1 MEENAPTQPL
11 VEVDVQKSW
20 NISSKTPG
28 FIAVILLFPCVISG
42 AILGITGVSKWNLP
56 LTYDNSTWF
65 ASLAA
70 LGAAVGCL
78 LSQSMM
84 NEFGPR
90 GSVLLSHVICAVGWI
105 LTFSSST
112 TAYLFVGRTLTGVF
126 VGVVTVAATEQ
137 STECF
142 PFRPA
147 ARPIVFNA
155 VGVLCVY
162 LAGLLLNYQQ
172 TAGLATVFT
181 VVSFFLVLSFVPESP
196 DWLESHGFSG
206 DAEYFRHKLKFTH
219 LTVGTRTLKSVLS
232 TGHGSAADDEA
243 VNQHHQPD
251 VKSMTEDGV
260 YRILRYS
267 DEESP
272 AAEDAF
278 YSNIMQSDV
287 LRPFLTRSVRLAL
300 QQMSGPLV
308 LVTYAVKLVNDSG
321 IRVINGQYVAAALAL
336 FLVAGAFVS
345 TGIARRASASK
356 LAAIGTLTAG
366 VVIVVYKYFQ
376 QYGSKL
382 VENLVPLLCLIV
394 FSMSIS
400 AGPMPRSTAP
410 RYKTDERVVDNTT
423 VDVKTT
429 LKYVGDRTLTVKTL
443 AVKTVDCK
451 HEVGKTVDCRHVA
464 GEHVALAFGY
474 AVAFAVIKCYPYA
487 QAAYGWWV
495 FAFFALASALNI
507 VYGKIVY
514 SEPKS
519 SKQSL
524 VEPAV

>member
-1 MEENAPTQPL
+1 VFA
-11 VEVDVQKSW
+11 
-20 NISSKTPG
+20 
-28 FIAVILLFPCVISG
+28 
-42 AILGITGVSKWNLP
+42 
-56 LTYDNSTWF
+56 

-90 GSVLLSHVICAVGWI
+90 GSVLLSHVVCAVGWI

-112 TAYLFVGRTLTGVF
+112 TAYMFVGRTLTGVF
-126 VGVVTVAATEQ
+126 VGIVTVAATEQ

-172 TAGLATVFT
+172 TAALATVVT
-181 VVSFFLVLSFVPESP
+181 IVSFVLVWSFVPESP
-196 DWLESHGFSG
+196 TWLESRGRPG
-206 DAEYFRHKLKFTH
+206 DADYSRLKLRFTQ
-219 LTVGTRTLKSVLS
+219 LTVGTRTLKGFLS
-232 TGHGSAADDEA
+232 PGHRSAADEA

-251 VKSMTEDGV
+251 DKSMYDEAV
-260 YRILRYS
+260 YYVNQYPG
-267 DEESP
+267 EESAGDEF
-272 AAEDAF
+272 AAEDF
-278 YSNIMQSDV
+278 YQDIMQSDV
-287 LRPFLTRSVRLAL
+287 YRPLITRSIRLAL

-321 IRVINGQYVAAALAL
+321 IRVINGQFVAAALAA

-345 TGIARRASASK
+345 TGITRRASASK

-366 VVIVVYKYFQ
+366 VVIAVYNHVRLF
-376 QYGSKL
+376 GSQL
-382 VENLVPLLCLIV
+382 LQNLVPLLCLIV
-394 FSMSIS
+394 FSTSIS
-400 AGPMPRSTAP
+400 VGPMPRSTAP
-410 RYKTDERVVDNTT
+410 RYKAGEPVV
-423 VDVKTT
+423 
-429 LKYVGDRTLTVKTL
+429 GKTL
-443 AVKTVDCK
+443 AVKTVARDYLRVGTIAVRTLVSKTVDCK
-451 HEVGKTVDCRHVA
+451 HVVGKTVDCRHVA

-474 AVAFAVIKCYPYA
+474 TVAFAVVKCYPYA
-487 QAAYGWWV
+487 QAAVGWWV
-495 FAFFALASALNI
+495 FAFFAVASALNI
-507 VYGKIVY
+507 VYGKIMY

-519 SKQSL
+519 SERSS
-524 VEPAV
+524 VGPAV

>member
-1 MEENAPTQPL
+1 
-11 VEVDVQKSW
+11 
-20 NISSKTPG
+20 
-28 FIAVILLFPCVISG
+28 
-42 AILGITGVSKWNLP
+42 
-56 LTYDNSTWF
+56 
-65 ASLAA
+65 
-70 LGAAVGCL
+70 
-78 LSQSMM
+78 MM

-90 GSVLLSHVICAVGWI
+90 GSVLISHVVCAVGWI

-112 TAYLFVGRTLTGVF
+112 TAYLFVGRMLTGVF
-126 VGVVTVAATEQ
+126 VGIVTVAATEQ
-137 STECF
+137 STEYF

-147 ARPIVFNA
+147 ARPIVFDA

-181 VVSFFLVLSFVPESP
+181 IVSFVLVLSFVPESP
-196 DWLESHGFSG
+196 AWLDSRGLSG
-206 DAEYFRHKLKFTH
+206 DAEHSRLKVRSVQ
-219 LTVGTRTLKSVLS
+219 LTVGTRTLKGVLS
-232 TGHGSAADDEA
+232 IGHRSAADEA
-243 VNQHHQPD
+243 VNQHLHQPD
-251 VKSMTEDGV
+251 DKSMYDEAV
-260 YRILRYS
+260 YYINRYPGEEYVA
-267 DEESP
+267 DESM
-272 AAEDAF
+272 AEAF
-278 YSNIMQSDV
+278 YQDLMQSDV
-287 LRPFLTRSVRLAL
+287 YRPLLTRSMRLAL

-321 IRVINGQYVAAALAL
+321 IRVINGQFVAAVLAA

-345 TGIARRASASK
+345 TGITRRASASK

-366 VVIVVYKYFQ
+366 VVIVVYKHFQ
-376 QYGSKL
+376 QFGSQL
-382 VENLVPLLCLIV
+382 VENFVPLLCLIV

-410 RYKTDERVVDNTT
+410 LYKDGKHVVGKT
-423 VDVKTT
+423 V
-429 LKYVGDRTLTVKTL
+429 
-443 AVKTVDCK
+443 AVKTVAREYVATGTIAVKTLIGKTVDCN
-451 HEVGKTVDCRHVA
+451 HVVGKTVDCRHVA

-474 AVAFAVIKCYPYA
+474 TVAFAVIKCYPYA
-487 QAAYGWWV
+487 QAAFGWWV

-519 SKQSL
+519 SKQSS